1 MYLTKTAHDYTNQ
14 QTLTWSTSKISDEY
28 MPKDFFKPQNES
40 EVPKNKFESDKVEIV
55 SLVEKTQK
63 IRAEVIAKD
72 KTEIVINLA
81 YFPGWHVFIDGE
93 QVWFKYSNK
102 GLIVAIPKGK
112 HTVEVIFSQ
121 TSIEKVANGVTL
133 SGVFILFLGI
143 IIFQRKETKHAKTTT

>member
-1 MYLTKTAHDYTNQ
+1 MGGASIFLAKKYISSPILLFLFSGLIASGVIYLNVKLFVPQMYLTKTAHDYTNQ
-14 QTLTWSTSKISDEY
+14 QTLTWSTPKISDEY

-81 YFPGWHVFIDGE
+81 YFPGWPARPGTE
-93 QVWFKYSNK
+93 SW
-102 GLIVAIPKGK
+102 
-112 HTVEVIFSQ
+112 
-121 TSIEKVANGVTL
+121 
-133 SGVFILFLGI
+133 
-143 IIFQRKETKHAKTTT
+143 R